1 MGKWVQTKD
10 ANWRISATGG
20 WCLQYVR
27 QAFGMPVL
35 QPDAT
40 AAWNSN
46 DFPRRTGQPPAG
58 ITVPVYFS
66 LGSTPQGH
74 VAIRLDDLK
83 VASSTKA
90 GTQKTGYLH
99 PNIQDL
105 INMYAKYNKGCTYLG
120 WKEGMG
126 TTRFVTYVEDV
137 RLATADEV
145 RQAYRD
151 ILERDA
157 DQGGIDTYTKKTI
170 EFTRSDLANSQER
183 RTLLANKEKAAAQAQ
198 ADAVAKA
205 KKEAEAKALADA
217 AEKARIDAEEKAKAA
232 EDALKNTKD
241 AEQDKRLSSIE
252 SLLKV
257 ISDFLS
263 KIFQG
268 FNK

>member
-1 MGKWVQTKD
+1 MGKYIQLKD
-10 ANWRISATGG
+10 ANWRIPATGG

-27 QAFGMPVL
+27 QAFGLPVL
-35 QPDAT
+35 HPDAMS
-40 AAWNSN
+40 AWNAN

-105 INMYAKYNKGCTYLG
+105 ITMYDKYNKGCTYLG

-126 TTRFVTYVEDV
+126 TTRFVTYVED
-137 RLATADEV
+137 LKQATADEV
-145 RQAYRD
+145 KQAYRD
-151 ILERDA
+151 ILEREA

-170 EFTRSDLANSQER
+170 EFTRSDLLNSTER
-183 RTLLANKEKAAAQAQ
+183 KTLVANKETAAVKAQ
-198 ADAVAKA
+198 ADALAKAESEVKAKA
-205 KKEAEAKALADA
+205 KAEA
-217 AEKARIDAEEKAKAA
+217 AEIARIEAEEKAKLA
-232 EDALKNTKD
+232 EEALNNTKD
-241 AEQDKRLSSIE
+241 AEQDKRLSLIELSIQRI
-252 SLLKV
+252 V
-257 ISDFLS
+257 DFLTS
-263 KIFQG
+263 IFSG
-268 FNK
+268 FKR